1 MDSIM
6 NRSCAG
12 VVVVACL
19 CQPAFADPE
28 SLENAKQA
36 LRQIERT
43 GRSVSFSEFVDL
55 VNRDDILLTEREYL
69 ELRRNVGTAHAPE
82 ISRDELAQLILA
94 KREMIVDYVFQ
105 VSTEEAGTGAFPSCR
120 VQLAG
125 SGDRYFSRQCRFDTE
140 GQETMH
146 RMTSFDGE
154 FIRQYDGIAN
164 RGFMASLN
172 DRYRHDLVLPWC
184 NPIGYSMLMD
194 TEARLGTEF
203 SGCDLVALIEN
214 DFATLFAGRQEV
226 DGHSCLVVDDHAT
239 TAYLAPELDFCVVRR
254 EDWNYQDDDDVSLS
268 RFERFA
274 SFADFR
280 EVADSLTF
288 PMRAT
293 LHDSSSGQQTVITVD
308 KMVING
314 GVEDAV
320 FQNRPDETRTFEILD
335 DGEQVE
341 RD

>member
-1 MDSIM
+1 M
-6 NRSCAG
+6 NRCCIG
-12 VVVVACL
+12 VVVFGFL
-19 CQPAFADPE
+19 CQPSFADPE

-36 LRQIERT
+36 LRQIEEA

-69 ELRRNVGTAHAPE
+69 ELRRNVGTVHAPE
-82 ISRDELAQLILA
+82 VSHDELAQLIQA

-105 VSTEEAGTGAFPSCR
+105 VSTEEAGTGDFPSCR
-120 VQLAG
+120 VQLAC
-125 SGDRYFSRQCRFDTE
+125 SGGRSFSREWRFDTE
-140 GQETMH
+140 GQETRH
-146 RMTSFDGE
+146 LMTSFDGE
-154 FIRQYDGIAN
+154 FIRQYDGLTN
-164 RGFMASLN
+164 RGFTAALN
-172 DRYRHDLVLPWC
+172 DRYRQQLVLPWC

-194 TEARLGTEF
+194 TESALGTEF
-203 SGCDLVALIEN
+203 SGCDLVALLEN

-226 DGHSCLVVDDHAT
+226 DGHSCLVVDDHST

-254 EDWNYQDDDDVSLS
+254 EAWYSHDKSDVQLT

-274 SFADFR
+274 HFADFR
-280 EVADSLTF
+280 EIEDGLTF
-288 PMRAT
+288 PMSVT

-314 GVEDAV
+314 GVEDSV
-320 FQNRPDETRTFEILD
+320 FQNRPDETTTFEVVD
-335 DGEQVE
+335 EGEPVE